1 MTVPDDIPV
10 DSDDEDLDF
19 DPSRITPAREAE
31 ANEADLIEQAFAVP
45 SGDDEHGF
53 DR

>member
-10 DSDDEDLDF
+10 DGGDEDLDF

>member
-10 DSDDEDLDF
+10 DGDDEDLAF

>member
-10 DSDDEDLDF
+10 DGDDEDLDF
-19 DPSRITPAREAE
+19 DPSRITAAREAE
-31 ANEADLIEQAFAVP
+31 ANEADLIEQAMTIP
-45 SGDDEHGF
+45 SGDDERGF